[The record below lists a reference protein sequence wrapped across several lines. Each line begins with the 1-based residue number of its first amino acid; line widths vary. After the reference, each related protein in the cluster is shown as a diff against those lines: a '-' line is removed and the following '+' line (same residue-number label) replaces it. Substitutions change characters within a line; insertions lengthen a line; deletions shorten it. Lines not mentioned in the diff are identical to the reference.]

1 MPNTL
6 GRIAR
11 GTVGCGARGLRS
23 IWVHGSELA
32 QILDMKRCMQM
43 ARLPDSTKVNLDN
56 QGFCGLDDEM
66 KSRYALPLRFTP
78 AVATILVVVGLVL
91 QSPILLGSMA
101 LVALSGVLFPSG
113 MVLDLVY
120 NLGVRHVFGAPALPP
135 TPTPRRFS
143 YGISTVWL
151 AGSAASF
158 YYGLPLLGLL
168 LGATVAIGGTILTI
182 TLWCLGSWIYRLF
195 FRNATKE

>member
-1 MPNTL
+1 
-6 GRIAR
+6 
-11 GTVGCGARGLRS
+11 
-23 IWVHGSELA
+23 
-32 QILDMKRCMQM
+32 M
-43 ARLPDSTKVNLDN
+43 ARLTASTKDNLDK
-56 QGFCGLDDEM
+56 QGFCDLDDEA

-78 AVATILVVVGLVL
+78 GVGTALIAIGLVL
-91 QSPILLGSMA
+91 QSPIWLGSMA
-101 LVALSGVLFPSG
+101 LVTLSGVLLPRG
-113 MVLDLVY
+113 MFLDLVY
-120 NLGVRHVFGAPALPP
+120 NLGVRHVFGVPALPP

>member
-91 QSPILLGSMA
+91 
-101 LVALSGVLFPSG
+101 
-113 MVLDLVY
+113 
-120 NLGVRHVFGAPALPP
+120 
-135 TPTPRRFS
+135 PRECVVS
-143 YGISTVWL
+143 V
-151 AGSAASF
+151 
-158 YYGLPLLGLL
+158 P
-168 LGATVAIGGTILTI
+168 
-182 TLWCLGSWIYRLF
+182 
-195 FRNATKE
+195 

>member
-1 MPNTL
+1 
-6 GRIAR
+6 
-11 GTVGCGARGLRS
+11 
-23 IWVHGSELA
+23 
-32 QILDMKRCMQM
+32 M

-66 KSRYALPLRFTP
+66 KARYALPLRFTP
-78 AVATILVVVGLVL
+78 AVATTLVVVGLVL
-91 QSPILLGSMA
+91 QSPILLGAMA
-101 LVALSGVLFPSG
+101 LVTLSGVLFPRG

-120 NLGVRHVFGAPALPP
+120 NLGVRHLFAAPALPP

-151 AGSAASF
+151 AVSAVGF
-158 YYGLPLLGLL
+158 YSGLPLVGFLFGVP
-168 LGATVAIGGTILTI
+168 VAIGGTILTT

-195 FRNATKE
+195 FRRACGT